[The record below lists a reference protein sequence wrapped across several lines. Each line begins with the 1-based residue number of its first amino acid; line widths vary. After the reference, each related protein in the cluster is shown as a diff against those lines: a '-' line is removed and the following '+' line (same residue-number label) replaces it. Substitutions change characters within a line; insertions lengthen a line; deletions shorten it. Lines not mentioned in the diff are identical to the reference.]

1 MKKYKCRVCGHIY
14 DPNEGDP
21 KSKIKPGTPFEDIPN
36 DWKCPI
42 CGVGKGEYEPL

>member
-14 DPNEGDP
+14 DPNEGD
-21 KSKIKPGTPFEDIPN
+21 KKGNIKPGTPFEDVPN
-36 DWKCPI
+36 NWKCPV